1 MTTTNDTKTQILDV
15 ALDLI
20 QRQSLSGVSF
30 QELANRIGIKKGS
43 MYYHFPSKEDL
54 VNAVMERAG
63 DELKAAFDAGLSKS
77 PTERLRY
84 FFQIYFKHIGAGE
97 RICPGAACIGEW
109 DQLNAKSQ
117 EVTARLLK
125 IQAKGVEDIVADG
138 LEIGEFNGHGNS
150 AKNLSLWVIAS
161 IQGALLTSRAFKD
174 KEVFKSVTRSI
185 ENTLIKNR

>member
-1 MTTTNDTKTQILDV
+1 MSTAIDTKTQILDV

-54 VNAVMERAG
+54 VVAVMERAG
-63 DELKAAFDAGLSKS
+63 NELKAAFEAGAHKT

-84 FFQIYFKHIGAGE
+84 FFHIYFNHIGAGE
-97 RICPGAACIGEW
+97 RICPGAACVSEW
-109 DQLNAKSQ
+109 DQLSTKSQ
-117 EVTARLLK
+117 ELIARLLK
-125 IQAKGVEDIVADG
+125 IQAGGVEDIIADG

-150 AKNLSLWVIAS
+150 AKHLSLWVISS

-174 KEVFKSVTRSI
+174 KEVFVNVTRSI
-185 ENTLIKNR
+185 ENTILKKP